1 MNYRRENLNN
11 TIIPDD
17 HYNYESP
24 VVLKD
29 FGVTDSAKVEVC
41 FRDIEARLVNKIN
54 QYKCVVGCV
63 AWLTNERILKAL
75 ANLDFVSIIV
85 QKEDFLRPDSNN
97 TYDSGKKLRQLYSQ
111 LPLFYKISLP
121 GMASHLSYG
130 SDGGE
135 AYPAVRCAG
144 IYNENRKAASP
155 RMHHKFLVFCESK
168 SPILDEFGYSSNDWN
183 YTPKEVWTGSFNLTE
198 NGINSL
204 ENIVII
210 SSEEIAWA
218 YYHEWTQVL
227 AISEPLDWT
236 EPYVEP
242 EWRLGT

>member
-75 ANLDFVSIIV
+75 AKLNQVSIIV
-85 QKEDFLRPDSNN
+85 QKEGFLRPDTNPKPGWDN
-97 TYDSGKKLRQLYSQ
+97 KLRRLYSN
-111 LPLFYKISLP
+111 LSSIYRPTMP
-121 GMASHLSYG
+121 GMVQDLSTG
-130 SDGGE
+130 SSEEGCDSI
-135 AYPAVRCAG
+135 RCAG

-183 YTPKEVWTGSFNLTE
+183 YAPKEVWTGSFNLTE

-242 EWRLGT
+242 EWRLGS

>member
-75 ANLDFVSIIV
+75 AKLNQVSIIV
-85 QKEDFLRPDSNN
+85 QKEDFFKTGHKSK
-97 TYDSGKKLRQLYSQ
+97 T
-111 LPLFYKISLP
+111 
-121 GMASHLSYG
+121 
-130 SDGGE
+130 
-135 AYPAVRCAG
+135 
-144 IYNENRKAASP
+144 
-155 RMHHKFLVFCESK
+155 RM
-168 SPILDEFGYSSNDWN
+168 G
-183 YTPKEVWTGSFNLTE
+183 
-198 NGINSL
+198 
-204 ENIVII
+204 
-210 SSEEIAWA
+210 
-218 YYHEWTQVL
+218 
-227 AISEPLDWT
+227 
-236 EPYVEP
+236 
-242 EWRLGT
+242 